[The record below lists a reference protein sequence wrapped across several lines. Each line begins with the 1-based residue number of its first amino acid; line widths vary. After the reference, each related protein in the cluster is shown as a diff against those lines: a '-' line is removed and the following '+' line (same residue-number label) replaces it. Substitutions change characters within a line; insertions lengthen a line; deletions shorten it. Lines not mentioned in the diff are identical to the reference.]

1 MLMLRGRFD
10 IGGALLTK
18 TIYVAMLSIL
28 VGLSAIPAVAQQ
40 PPTVNMTLQVKVPAD
55 TPSTEPALRNSV

>member
-1 MLMLRGRFD
+1 
-10 IGGALLTK
+10 LLTK